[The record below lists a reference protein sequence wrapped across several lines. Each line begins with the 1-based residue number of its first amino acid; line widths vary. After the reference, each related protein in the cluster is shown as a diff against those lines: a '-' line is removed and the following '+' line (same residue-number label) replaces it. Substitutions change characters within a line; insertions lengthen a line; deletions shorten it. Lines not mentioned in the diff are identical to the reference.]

1 MIDYFSIS
9 NPVIFIV
16 LITFIILSGL
26 YIIRVYLFTPL
37 REKHFYEKQKLELK
51 NEKLLSLFATSS
63 PNPLFRF
70 NAIGTILMTNASGQV
85 LLDSINTENNMI
97 SMFRN
102 LNTFNFVELINSS
115 GTYSFVSLIG
125 EKSFTVLLIGLG
137 DLGFGHAY
145 CTDISERISYEI
157 KLKSSQEHLRE
168 LTLRLQ
174 DASELMKN
182 TISMELHDGVCQ
194 TLSSIKLMTGKME
207 TYLIPDEKAKKLLQE
222 ILVTTDG
229 ALNEL
234 KSLSY
239 HLTPKFL
246 QEFGL
251 IAGIQALIMQI
262 EVANG
267 LKGKFQVI
275 GKEIRLT
282 SKLEINLYRIV
293 QELLSNII
301 KHARAGFFSV
311 QFIFEPQKVTLVVE
325 NDGIGFNVDTKLIK
339 GGLGLLDISERV
351 ACFNGTVTISSSEGT
366 GTETIIELPIG
377 LIHG

>member
-16 LITFIILSGL
+16 LVTFIVLSGL

-51 NEKLLSLFATSS
+51 NEKLLSLFASSS

-115 GTYSFVSLIG
+115 GTHSFVSLIG

-145 CTDISERISYEI
+145 CTDITERISYEI

-222 ILVTTDG
+222 ILITTDG

-301 KHARAGFFSV
+301 KHARACFFSV

-377 LIHG
+377 QING

>member
-1 MIDYFSIS
+1 MIEYFSIS
-9 NPVIFIV
+9 NPVIFIL

-51 NEKLLSLFATSS
+51 NEKLLSLFASSS

-85 LLDSINTENNMI
+85 LLDSINTENNMFA
-97 SMFRN
+97 MFPN
-102 LNTFNFVELINSS
+102 LKTFNFVELINSS
-115 GTYSFVSLIG
+115 GTHSFVSLIG

-145 CTDISERISYEI
+145 CTDITERISYEI

-174 DASELMKN
+174 DASELMKI

-275 GKEIRLT
+275 GKEIRLA

-351 ACFNGTVTISSSEGT
+351 ACFNGTVTISSSEET

-377 LIHG
+377 QIHG